1 MSYCPGL
8 SGVQCAAQKNVMK
21 NSLHAE
27 SPLAPPACPPLAI
40 IGIGCSAGGL
50 EALEAFVAG
59 IVPGNSMALVIV
71 QHLAPDYASIL
82 PELLAGHTHLA
93 VHEAS
98 HGTPILP
105 DCIYVIPPNKT
116 LSFERGCL
124 YLSPPAA
131 GQRLPIDHLFHTL
144 AHGLGKHSMAVLL
157 SGMGADGMLGMQE
170 IKACGGLT
178 FAQDPE
184 TARADSMPRSAIDR
198 GVVDFVAAP
207 ERLPRLVAEQCAGW
221 LDDHPGT
228 GQTLPDPQQAM
239 REIISLLLQHTGN
252 DFSHY
257 KPNTLNRRIERRMAL
272 LQLENLQAYAAH
284 FRANLQERDLLLK
297 ELLIGVT
304 RFFRDTAV
312 WEYLR
317 DVAMPALFAL
327 YPAGKALRAWVPA
340 CSSGEE
346 AYSLAIL
353 FRESLLLHQP
363 AGQFSLQIYATDLD
377 DDAIQLARRGVYPCS
392 MAADVGAARLER
404 YFVAEDNHFRVSKGI
419 RDMIVFATQNII
431 SDPPFT
437 RLDILSCRNL
447 MIYLDTVLQDKLLPL
462 FHYALCSRGIL
473 VLGSAETTGRFSN
486 LFLPLDKKNR
496 IFTRSDSASRS
507 RTLEFPLRTQS
518 RSLLTI
524 EETMPDY
531 RKSLEYQTDQLIQQN
546 YAPAAVLINSDGDI
560 LYISGRVGKYLEP
573 AAGKVN
579 VNIHAMARAG
589 LGSALNTAILQVQSG
604 VELVQVNDLQVDGF
618 GTPHHF
624 HLTVQLIRQPEGLQ
638 GRLLVVFT
646 EAPQPK
652 ARPRRRASVSERELM
667 LEQEL
672 EQNRKLLRSMQE
684 DMQIALEEVKSGN
697 EELQAT
703 NEELTTSREELQSLN
718 EELQTINAELQA
730 KLDDLTW
737 ERNDM
742 NNLLNSTEIAT
753 VFLDGEMRL
762 RRFTSHATALFKFIP
777 GDIGR
782 PLSDIRGELEY
793 PRLLDDAAKVLQT
806 LVFAEKRVHSRSGR
820 WYRVRIMPYR
830 RLDNVIDGI
839 VITFID
845 TTEIASLE
853 ARLQQHLE

>member
-1 MSYCPGL
+1 MQST
-8 SGVQCAAQKNVMK
+8 AQKSVMK
-21 NSLHAE
+21 NTPPDMHKHAE
-27 SPLAPPACPPLAI
+27 SARSDHAGLPSAI
-40 IGIGCSAGGL
+40 VGIGCSAGGL

-59 IVPGNSMALVIV
+59 ITPGLGVSLVIV
-71 QHLAPDYASIL
+71 QHLAPDFASIL
-82 PELLAGHTHLA
+82 PELLASHTRLA
-93 VHEAS
+93 VHEAR

-116 LSFERGCL
+116 LSFDRGCL
-124 YLSPPAA
+124 YLSTPPA
-131 GQRLPIDHLFHTL
+131 GLRLPVDHLFHTL
-144 AHGLGKHSMAVLL
+144 AHGLGKRSIGVIL
-157 SGMGADGMLGMQE
+157 SGMGEDGMLGVQE
-170 IKACGGLT
+170 MKACGGRT
-178 FAQDPE
+178 YAQDPL
-184 TARADSMPRSAIDR
+184 TARADSMPRSAIER
-198 GVVDFVAAP
+198 GVIDFIASP
-207 ERLPRLVAEQCAGW
+207 ERLARLVLEQC
-221 LDDHPGT
+221 T
-228 GQTLPDPQQAM
+228 QQEDERQSAALAEPAQQEAM
-239 REIISLLLQHTGN
+239 REIIALLQQHTGN

-272 LQLENLQAYAAH
+272 LRLDSMQAYAEH
-284 FRANLQERDLLLK
+284 FRSNLQERDWLLK

-304 RFFRDTAV
+304 RFFRDTAM
-312 WEYLR
+312 WDYLR
-317 DVAMPALFAL
+317 DIAMPALFAQ

-363 AGQFSLQIYATDLD
+363 AGQFSLKIYATDLD
-377 DDAIQLARRGVYPCS
+377 GDAIQHARRGVYSCS
-392 MAADVGAARLER
+392 IAPEVGEARLKQ
-404 YFVAEDNHFRVSKGI
+404 YFVYEEDQFRVSKDI
-419 RDMIVFATQNII
+419 RDMVVFATQNII

-447 MIYLDTVLQDKLLPL
+447 MIYLDSVLQEKLLPL
-462 FHYALCSRGIL
+462 FHYALCSGGIL
-473 VLGSAETTGRFSN
+473 VLGSAETIGRFST
-486 LFLPLDKKNR
+486 LFVPLDKKNR
-496 IFTRSDSASRS
+496 IFSRGNEASSS
-507 RTLEFPLRTQS
+507 RALEIALRTET
-518 RSLLTI
+518 RLLPQI

-546 YAPAAVLINSDGDI
+546 YAPAGVLINNDGDI

-579 VNIHAMARAG
+579 VNIHAMAREG
-589 LGSALNTAILQVQSG
+589 LASALHSAIQQVLSG
-604 VELVQVNDLQVDGF
+604 EERVQLHDLQVDVF
-618 GTPHHF
+618 GTPQRF
-624 HLTVQLIRQPEGLQ
+624 HLTVQHIRQPAELQ

-646 EAPQPK
+646 EAPPPK
-652 ARPRRRASVSERELM
+652 ARSRRRIPASERELM
-667 LEQEL
+667 LEDEL
-672 EQNRKLLRSMQE
+672 EQTRKLLRSMQE
-684 DMQIALEEVKSGN
+684 DMQIALEEMNSGN

-718 EELQTINAELQA
+718 EELQTINVELQA

-753 VFLDGEMRL
+753 VFLDGDMRL
-762 RRFTSHATALFKFIP
+762 RRFTRHATTLFKLIP

-782 PLSDIRGELEY
+782 PLSDIRSELEY
-793 PRLLDDAAKVLQT
+793 PQLLNDATKVLQT
-806 LVFAEKRVHSRSGR
+806 LVFEEKRVHSHNGR

-853 ARLQQHLE
+853 ARLQQHME

>member
-1 MSYCPGL
+1 MKPTPPEAL
-8 SGVQCAAQKNVMK
+8 QPVQSIRPDQ
-21 NSLHAE
+21 
-27 SPLAPPACPPLAI
+27 APQPSAI

-50 EALEAFVAG
+50 EALEALVAG
-59 IVPGNSMALVIV
+59 ITPGLGVALVIV
-71 QHLAPDYASIL
+71 QHLAPDSASIL
-82 PELLAGHTHLA
+82 PELLASHTRLA
-93 VHEAS
+93 VHEAG

-105 DCIYVIPPNKT
+105 ECIYVIPPNKT
-116 LSFERGCL
+116 LSFDHGCL
-124 YLSPPAA
+124 YLATPPA
-131 GQRLPIDHLFHTL
+131 GLRLPIDRLFHTL
-144 AHGLGKHSMAVLL
+144 AHGLGRRSMAVIL
-157 SGMGADGMLGMQE
+157 SGMGKDGMLGLKE
-170 IKACGGLT
+170 IKACGGLSY
-178 FAQDPE
+178 AQDPL
-184 TARADSMPRSAIDR
+184 TARADSMPRSAIDL
-198 GVVDFVAAP
+198 GVVDFVASP
-207 ERLPRLVAEQCAGW
+207 QRLASLLLEQCS
-221 LDDHPGT
+221 HPAAPLA
-228 GQTLPDPQQAM
+228 LPAPQAAI
-239 REIISLLLQHTGN
+239 REIISLLQQHTGN

-257 KPNTLNRRIERRMAL
+257 KPNTLNRRIERRMTL
-272 LQLENLQAYAAH
+272 LQLDSIAAYAEH
-284 FRANLQERDLLLK
+284 FRGNLQERDLLLK

-304 RFFRDTAV
+304 RFFRDTAM
-312 WEYLR
+312 WDYLR
-317 DVAMPALFAL
+317 DMAMPALFAQ

-353 FRESLLLHQP
+353 FREALLLHQP

-377 DDAIQLARRGVYPCS
+377 SDAIQHARRGVYAGS
-392 MAADVGAARLER
+392 IAADVGAARLQQ
-404 YFVAEDNHFRVSKGI
+404 YFVAEGDHVRVSKDI

-447 MIYLDTVLQDKLLPL
+447 MIYLDSVLQEQLLPL
-462 FHYALCSRGIL
+462 FHYALCAGGIL
-473 VLGSAETTGRFSN
+473 VLGSAETIGRFST
-486 LFLPLDKKNR
+486 LFVPLDKKNR
-496 IFTRSDSASRS
+496 IFSRNDEASSS
-507 RTLEFPLRTQS
+507 RMLELPLRTAS
-518 RSLLTI
+518 CLLPLI

-546 YAPAAVLINSDGDI
+546 YAPAGVLINNDGDI
-560 LYISGRVGKYLEP
+560 LYISGRVGRYLEP

-579 VNIHAMARAG
+579 VNIYAMAREG
-589 LGSALNTAILQVQSG
+589 LASALHTAIQQVQSG
-604 VELVQVNDLQVDGF
+604 VEMVQLHDLQVDVF
-618 GTPHHF
+618 GTPHSF
-624 HLTVQLIRQPEGLQ
+624 HLTVQHIRQPEALQ

-646 EAPQPK
+646 EAPPAK
-652 ARPRRRASVSERELM
+652 TRSRRRTSASERELM
-667 LEQEL
+667 LEREL
-672 EQNRKLLRSMQE
+672 EQSRKLLRSMQE
-684 DMQIALEEVKSGN
+684 DMQIALEEMKSGN

-753 VFLDGEMRL
+753 VFLDGDMRL

-782 PLSDIRGELEY
+782 PLSDIRSELDY
-793 PRLLDDAAKVLQT
+793 PLLLDDAAKVLHT
-806 LVFAEKRVHSRSGR
+806 GVFEEKRVYSRHGR

-853 ARLQQHLE
+853 ARLQQQME